1 MDENNQPTGTLGES
15 LARWRR
21 HLDIVLNIRREATV
35 DSACQPTDSPNVPC
49 VEVQRN
55 EVAAAL
61 QKLNLGKAAGSDGIS
76 AELLRG
82 GGSVVV
88 DWLLELME
96 NVWRTGIVPQD

>member
-1 MDENNQPTGTLGES
+1 ME
-15 LARWRR
+15 
-21 HLDIVLNIRREATV
+21 I
-35 DSACQPTDSPNVPC
+35 
-49 VEVQRN
+49 QRDKA
-55 EVAAAL
+55 AAAL

-96 NVWRTGIVPQD
+96 NVWRAGIVPQD